1 VVVVVVVVIV
11 DVVVEFFVLDVVELV
26 AVGVVVVG
34 QRVVFVLVDGLELLG
49 RLGLLHRP
57 ARRRRERRL
66 TAGPLL
72 RRLARPRWRRS
83 VRAVEPVVDR
93 TGRRDGRKPGRGLL
107 PDRRAVALTGRRR
120 GREALAGA
128 LARRNRGEAGAGP
141 GPGRGR
147 EILADAFA
155 RCRREGSTGALT
167 GRRRGREALAGAFT
181 GRRGREALPRAL
193 TRRGRETL
201 AGALTRRLRR
211 REARAGLVPGRRH
224 GGETPSG
231 PVARPWLPQRR
242 HVVGG
247 RAVLRSGGLDVRP
260 GGRRIDRV
268 LRRFGR
274 GGLLRRFRA
283 RDLGLGVQLAERV
296 PVALPG
302 LEVDILLVPDACDPL
317 VRRGRRQLAIGRC
330 LLVGRCPRAAATTG
344 TAAGVGL
351 AVPGSELGDSEPP
364 RGLFTV
370 LSTHPS
376 HRA

>member
-1 VVVVVVVVIV
+1 HRDHQADQHRKQRRLHVLGLTDLAHDPHQACGDHQRGGQRDDRQLIPQPVEQQPHGSTADHAEGQLHSDDQPLLGRRVLGLLVLVGDLVDVLLAAAQQLGLFVLDRCEVVRLLVGVVIVLVRPVVDVIVLGVVVLSVAVVVVVVVVVVIV

-72 RRLARPRWRRS
+72 RRLARPRWGRS

-128 LARRNRGEAGAGP
+128 LARRNRGEAGAGL

-167 GRRRGREALAGAFT
+167 GRRRGR
-181 GRRGREALPRAL
+181 
-193 TRRGRETL
+193 
-201 AGALTRRLRR
+201 
-211 REARAGLVPGRRH
+211 
-224 GGETPSG
+224 
-231 PVARPWLPQRR
+231 
-242 HVVGG
+242 
-247 RAVLRSGGLDVRP
+247 
-260 GGRRIDRV
+260 
-268 LRRFGR
+268 
-274 GGLLRRFRA
+274 
-283 RDLGLGVQLAERV
+283 
-296 PVALPG
+296 
-302 LEVDILLVPDACDPL
+302 
-317 VRRGRRQLAIGRC
+317 
-330 LLVGRCPRAAATTG
+330 
-344 TAAGVGL
+344 
-351 AVPGSELGDSEPP
+351 
-364 RGLFTV
+364 
-370 LSTHPS
+370 
-376 HRA
+376 